1 MKRKKAQL
9 LWLLFIAFIVNFSVI
24 YGRKMPVGGNGGDT
38 IIHMAMIRGIYL
50 GRNPFLD
57 QHYNVPPNWYPFLY
71 HALIAFLARL
81 THISIW
87 SLMIWTPLIF
97 ALIMVFAWYKLGE
110 ELDKDYGG
118 LLFGSLAFLA
128 LKSQLFPN
136 PKELIPIFLPL
147 FYLEY
152 YRYFRDRENRHLLYS
167 GLLLGLMMW
176 SHYGAALPVL
186 AGTIAYALIELKRN
200 PKLMIPPFLSLAVF
214 SPFIVNVLLH
224 IHPGST
230 MIVEGKWLS
239 ALSWSSALHR
249 IASPSWT
256 LPIVTIAFLSL
267 RKRNLEFW
275 NFLIVVIISMIGI
288 NVTPTIVYDLGGPA
302 VFPSRFGIPLS
313 YTYLILCGFGI
324 DFLIKALKIPR
335 KQILSLTFSFLLI
348 IYGSW
353 SFIACNYHN
362 FSSKYTYKNFEDL
375 AGNYT
380 KGLVKVS
387 EWIRENTERDAY
399 LIGYPYT
406 LEWIA
411 GFTGRPV
418 VAVSYGHGNPFL
430 DMEQRRKDIEEF
442 FTNPEKREEIIKK
455 YNIKY
460 IILDPYTKRSFNVT
474 IDDFGD
480 NFRIVFQWGE
490 FYILEKNIK

>member
-1 MKRKKAQL
+1 
-9 LWLLFIAFIVNFSVI
+9 
-24 YGRKMPVGGNGGDT
+24 MPVGGNGGDT

-239 ALSWSSALHR
+239 ALSWSSA
-249 IASPSWT
+249 S
-256 LPIVTIAFLSL
+256 
-267 RKRNLEFW
+267 
-275 NFLIVVIISMIGI
+275 
-288 NVTPTIVYDLGGPA
+288 
-302 VFPSRFGIPLS
+302 
-313 YTYLILCGFGI
+313 
-324 DFLIKALKIPR
+324 
-335 KQILSLTFSFLLI
+335 
-348 IYGSW
+348 
-353 SFIACNYHN
+353 
-362 FSSKYTYKNFEDL
+362 
-375 AGNYT
+375 
-380 KGLVKVS
+380 
-387 EWIRENTERDAY
+387 
-399 LIGYPYT
+399 
-406 LEWIA
+406 
-411 GFTGRPV
+411 
-418 VAVSYGHGNPFL
+418 
-430 DMEQRRKDIEEF
+430 
-442 FTNPEKREEIIKK
+442 
-455 YNIKY
+455 
-460 IILDPYTKRSFNVT
+460 
-474 IDDFGD
+474 
-480 NFRIVFQWGE
+480 
-490 FYILEKNIK
+490 